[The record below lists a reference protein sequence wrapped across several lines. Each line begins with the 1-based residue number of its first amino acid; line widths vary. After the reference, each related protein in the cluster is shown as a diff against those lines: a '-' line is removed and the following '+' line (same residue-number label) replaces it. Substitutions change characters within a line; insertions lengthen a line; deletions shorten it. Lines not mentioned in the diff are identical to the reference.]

1 MAQERAAQ
9 RAAQQQQ
16 LNGYQSVLLQI
27 EGRVHQHELML
38 QKAQQDHAE
47 ALEEHYSD
55 ALAEQRAQ
63 IVTEAEAVLIQEQ
76 MKQQQIKA
84 EYMRSLAQT
93 HAAADNNLQ
102 TAYDTIHGLQDKV
115 QRNEIF
121 QAELQ
126 GIVQTMQAS
135 IDKQNLHIKTELDSA
150 QKHHESEIRQ
160 IEAQQ
165 ALQVQEYQRLQMER
179 EQTWNKDITKF
190 AADLQQSQ
198 LQAQA
203 QAQRAHTLQDQIIAE
218 RGTRLKSTFPAVH
231 HPPLGPPPDLFA
243 SIRDSAGGDPTQ
255 AGGDSTQA
263 QSKARPGKEPPGA
276 AGG

>member
-1 MAQERAAQ
+1 MSSDSRRSGERSYP
-9 RAAQQQQ
+9 
-16 LNGYQSVLLQI
+16 G
-27 EGRVHQHELML
+27 E
-38 QKAQQDHAE
+38 
-47 ALEEHYSD
+47 
-55 ALAEQRAQ
+55 
-63 IVTEAEAVLIQEQ
+63 

-179 EQTWNKDITKF
+179 EQTWNKEITKL
-190 AADLQQSQ
+190 AADFQQSQ
-198 LQAQA
+198 LQAHA
-203 QAQRAHTLQDQIIAE
+203 QAQRTHTLQYQIIAE
-218 RGTRLKSTFPAVH
+218 RGTRLKGTFPAVH
-231 HPPLGPPPDLFA
+231 HPPPGPPPDLFA

-263 QSKARPGKEPPGA
+263 QSNARPGKEPSGA